1 MACVLLRLTTGPYV
15 QLVTVLRKMVEVNRF
30 WCLLLDDDVIEP
42 FFVDID
48 LDQMV
53 LELKEAIRFSK
64 NRMRQYDAEDI
75 TLYKVSTFQAN

>member
-1 MACVLLRLTTGPYV
+1 MCVLLRLATSPYV
-15 QLVTVLRKMVEVNRF
+15 QIVTVLRKMVEVNRF
-30 WCLLLDDDVIEP
+30 WCLLLDDDAIEP

-53 LELKEAIRFSK
+53 LELKEAIRSSK

-75 TLYKVSTFQAN
+75 ALYKVCTFQAN